1 MYTYGKASNGTH
13 VLLPYKRNTYVKCP
27 EHVQHESINTTMSYK
42 ICCSQTDVLMK
53 SMIVHDS
60 FSVLCDRYGFELM

>member
-13 VLLPYKRNTYVKCP
+13 VLLPYKMMK
-27 EHVQHESINTTMSYK
+27 
-42 ICCSQTDVLMK
+42 LMK